1 MRFVLSCIWL
11 AVFSSC
17 AAAAPPSPNDLSK
30 NIQAVGA
37 KAVVDDLVKN
47 NQWDKITTFMAQ
59 GQSNWISLAP
69 SLAQGSDAGT
79 SEDLG
84 MALAFGLPKSPRAVL
99 AAIDPQN
106 GPVLGVDR
114 VCGVPFIEG
123 TISDVNGYIKQAIA
137 AVSAVNDPSL
147 AGVKAACLKDLN

>member
-1 MRFVLSCIWL
+1 
-11 AVFSSC
+11 
-17 AAAAPPSPNDLSK
+17 
-30 NIQAVGA
+30 
-37 KAVVDDLVKN
+37 
-47 NQWDKITTFMAQ
+47 
-59 GQSNWISLAP
+59 
-69 SLAQGSDAGT
+69 
-79 SEDLG
+79 